1 MGLVTIDF
9 SQSLT
14 EDFESGVLKAA
25 FGVPQF
31 SIDAYYMAVS
41 MINTLKGFPLSE
53 DAESY
58 CVPGLLVE
66 SKEQAEEIADATEN
80 PDHLFFAEEEVET
93 LLFKWNNPALNA
105 EEFQRIIEENL

>member
-1 MGLVTIDF
+1 
-9 SQSLT
+9 
-14 EDFESGVLKAA
+14 
-25 FGVPQF
+25 
-31 SIDAYYMAVS
+31 MAVS

-80 PDHLFFAEEEVET
+80 PDHLFFTEEEVET